1 MYNKIDIDVL
11 KEFIEGEVNDIYL
24 FVKKVYY
31 KDMYMTIHDYCLN
44 DLKNDDPLE
53 KYIKATLLDYKMQNK
68 LNKSLKVTDG
78 KYFDEYLI
86 HCIVG
91 NVFERFPNSIALS
104 KETKKTYLLKI
115 VEEEK
120 CTLDNNLISE
130 HNISLLTGIL
140 RNKFNS
146 KDTYNIETV
155 IDFLKELSSDDKEEE
170 KIECFTEYLNKL
182 IIMKNMTL
190 NQLGTESMIKKGI
203 YDISL
208 GKTPTKNQL
217 IMLIIA
223 LKLNREESN
232 KLFELAKLEVKNS
245 SNSNMYSFEK
255 DNERDVLILHWLD
268 NLQRLREIAR
278 KRNKSTIQIFNEVL
292 KESDFEVLR

>member
-11 KEFIEGEVNDIYL
+11 KEFIEGEVNDIYA

-31 KDMYMTIHDYCLN
+31 KDMYMTIHDYCFN
-44 DLKNDDPLE
+44 DLKNDDSID
-53 KYIKATLLDYKMQNK
+53 KYIKASLDDYRLQNR

-78 KYFDEYLI
+78 KYFDEYLM
-86 HCIVG
+86 HCIIG
-91 NVFERFPNSIALS
+91 TLYERFPNSKALLN
-104 KETKKTYLLKI
+104 ETKKSFMLKL

-120 CTLDNNLISE
+120 CTLNNKLISE

-146 KDTYNIETV
+146 KESYNIED
-155 IDFLKELSSDDKEEE
+155 IILFLKELSSDE
-170 KIECFTEYLNKL
+170 KDEDVVDNFTNYLNSL
-182 IIMKNMTL
+182 IVIKNMTL
-190 NQLGTESMIKKGI
+190 NQLGTESFVKKGI

-208 GKTPTKNQL
+208 GKMPTKNQL

-223 LKLNREESN
+223 LKLNKEESST
-232 KLFELAKLEVKNS
+232 LFKLAKKEVKNT

-255 DNERDVLILHWLD
+255 DNERDILILHWLNNLD
-268 NLQRLREIAR
+268 NLKEIAR
-278 KRNKSTIQIFNEVL
+278 KKIKALFKYLMIF
-292 KESDFEVLR
+292 